1 MIRPYTIVIPA
12 YNEEKRIGKVLA
24 EIAADRGEFIVVCDG
39 TDKTEEIVRKFSGS
53 RPELDLTCL
62 SYNRRLG
69 KGGAVREGF
78 SHAGSPVVG
87 YMDADG
93 STSLAQVHRLIEALD
108 GGDVVIGSRW
118 LPGSVIPERQGLSR
132 RIESRVF
139 NLVIRLLFGLRFT
152 DTQCGAKVF
161 KKSAVDA
168 VLTDMTSTGFEF
180 DVELLWRLSK
190 KGYRVLECPITW
202 QNKGDSRVTAGD
214 AIRML
219 SGLIALRI
227 HGGTLE

>member
-1 MIRPYTIVIPA
+1 MIHPYTIVIPA

-24 EIAADRGEFIVVCDG
+24 EIAADSGEFIVVCDG
-39 TDKTEEIVRKFSGS
+39 TDDTEEIVREYSGS
-53 RPELDLTCL
+53 RPELDLICL
-62 SYNRRLG
+62 SYGRRLG

-78 SHAGSPVVG
+78 SHAGSPVLG

-108 GGDVVIGSRW
+108 GADIVIGSRW
-118 LPGSVIPERQGLSR
+118 LPGSVIPERQSLSR

-152 DTQCGAKVF
+152 DTQCGVKVF

-168 VLTDMTSTGFEF
+168 VLADMTSTGFEF

-190 KGYRVLECPITW
+190 KGYKVLECPITW
-202 QNKGDSRVTAGD
+202 QNTGDSRVKAGD

-219 SGLIALRI
+219 SGLLALKI
-227 HGGTLE
+227 HGGSLE

>member
-1 MIRPYTIVIPA
+1 
-12 YNEEKRIGKVLA
+12 LA
-24 EIAADRGEFIVVCDG
+24 EIANDSGEFIVVCDG
-39 TDKTEEIVRKFSGS
+39 TDETEEIVRKFSGS
-53 RPELDLTCL
+53 RPELDLVCL
-62 SYNRRLG
+62 SFDERLG

-78 SHAGSPVVG
+78 LRAAAPVVG

-93 STSLAQVHRLIEALD
+93 STSLAEVHRLMQALD
-108 GGDVVIGSRW
+108 GADAVIGSRW

-168 VLTDMTSTGFEF
+168 VLRDMTSTGFEF

-190 KGYRVLECPITW
+190 KGYKVLEYPITW
-202 QNKGDSRVTAGD
+202 QNKGDSRVRAGD

-219 SGLIALRI
+219 SGLVALRI
-227 HGGTLE
+227 YGDSRE